1 MNQDTII
8 NSPEYKL
15 MDFERQLHVKHLQ
28 IESLLEVTKAINNNL
43 SYESLFKIYEFIL
56 RAQLGVAE
64 FVLYLKQDDVWE
76 RTVLYGIE
84 EKDFKDINVETDL
97 IRFQKTT
104 PIENNEIEQSDLFK
118 VIVPVYHKTQ
128 PLAFILL
135 GKVNLYDNESLEEK
149 LKFIQTITNII
160 VVAIENNRLVN
171 QQIES
176 EKYKKELELAANMQ
190 SMLIPDE
197 LPNNDYLVMDG
208 IYKPHLTIGGDYYDF
223 IKINEDEYIFC
234 IADISGKGAP
244 AAILMAN
251 FQAVLRTMAAE
262 KYPIRSL
269 VSKLNKRVIEI
280 TKGEKFITLFLAVYN
295 IRSKTLEYVNAG
307 HNPSII
313 VRQGQVETLDK
324 GCTILG
330 MFDPLPSIDFGVAQ
344 LETGDIIFNYTDGL
358 TDTSNERDEMFDTD
372 MLIHFAKQH
381 VHLNPKEFN
390 QNLIRRI
397 EIFKGANNYMD
408 DISLLSCKIR

>member
-1 MNQDTII
+1 
-8 NSPEYKL
+8 